1 MGKIALIFS
10 GQGAQYSGMGKALYD
25 ASPAAKAVFDL
36 ADSIRE
42 GTSAQCFEGAAGEL
56 NRTVNTQPCV
66 FTADLAAAYAVKE
79 AGIVPD
85 CVAGFSLGEIAALAE
100 HPIMNL
106 AESMIL

>member
-42 GTSAQCFEGAAGEL
+42 GTSAQCFEGAQEEL
-56 NRTVNTQPCV
+56 NRTVNTQCGTVNTQIISVGTSP
-66 FTADLAAAYAVKE
+66 L
-79 AGIVPD
+79 
-85 CVAGFSLGEIAALAE
+85 L
-100 HPIMNL
+100 
-106 AESMIL
+106 